1 MACVGPSPLS
11 SQPVDEWV
19 RRQRSDMLNR
29 LTSYP
34 SGLPS
39 FDVAISN
46 ENFPFVVTARQTCS
60 SGHGVVKLKNI
71 PFSTRRTEVIAFL
84 GRNSRILNDADEPVH
99 IIMERVT
106 SKTQDAY
113 VEFQTMDDAISAV
126 ERHEQYV
133 SKGKTPR
140 LGDRPVQLELSSQA
154 ALMKDLFPV
163 ATGIVWNG
171 NEARMDPPKP
181 TQTFG
186 WFKGFISEEEM
197 IMLVKHVEVPNRS
210 PYAKDCPQRPFECLI
225 STLKKLPWSQH
236 EYITVGQRNAIHQAT
251 VDLIRHLWYM
261 IRDGRDE
268 VNLNRQLLR
277 RVVTAA
283 MTCPGFST
291 LQKDNIA
298 YLMGMDELEERSYG
312 QPRFASSWLHLL
324 ALGPKPG
331 IPLDVIEWYIAV
343 IREETCRRVSMLPMQ
358 ERSEMENTARETDGY
373 FGFLWLELR
382 EYRHFGPSF
391 DNMTL
396 KHVADQ
402 ELHVIEKIL
411 RRALVSPQGYLRH

>member
-1 MACVGPSPLS
+1 
-11 SQPVDEWV
+11 
-19 RRQRSDMLNR
+19 MLNR
-29 LTSYP
+29 LTWHP

-39 FDVAISN
+39 FDDAMSN
-46 ENFPFVVTARQTCS
+46 DNFPFIVTACQARP

-71 PFSTRRTEVIAFL
+71 PFTTRRTEVIAFL

-113 VEFQTMDDAISAV
+113 VEFQTMDDAIRAV
-126 ERHEQYV
+126 ERHEQYIA
-133 SKGKTPR
+133 KGKTPR

-154 ALMKDLFPV
+154 SLMKDLFPI

-171 NEARMDPPKP
+171 NEAQMDPPKA

-197 IMLVKHVEVPNRS
+197 VMLVKHVEVPNRS

-236 EYITVGQRNAIHQAT
+236 KYITIGQRNAIHQAT
-251 VDLIRHLWYM
+251 VDLTRHLWYLV
-261 IRDGRDE
+261 RDGRDE
-268 VNLNRQLLR
+268 VNLNKQLLR
-277 RVVTAA
+277 RLVTAA

-291 LQKDNIA
+291 LQKDSIA

-312 QPRFASSWLHLL
+312 QPRFASSWRHLL

-343 IREETCRRVSMLPMQ
+343 IRDETRRRVSMLPLQ
-358 ERSEMENTARETDGY
+358 ARSEVENSAGDTDGY
-373 FGFLWLELR
+373 FGFLWFELL
-382 EYRHFGPSF
+382 EYRQFGRSF

-396 KHVADQ
+396 KEAAGQ
-402 ELHVIEKIL
+402 EMHVIEKIL
-411 RRALVSPQGYLRH
+411 RRALIGHQGYLRP